1 MDHGHPVQTPIVS
14 SVPGVSLSS
23 GRLFFSLVDGRIGE
37 FHAPGFGGGNLGP
50 IASSVPRDRKQGSVY
65 TWSIL
70 EAPETEGGNAEY
82 CTSVRG
88 PANCLEGVKDSQSG
102 WQPPVSSIEFSQ
114 KKRSSA
120 KGRVGR
126 RGVGRADPA
135 KESETYSNSQSLLSR
150 TAPWKHSI
158 ESLFQLRTM
167 QTDKSI
173 FFIGRDGAAFER
185 FFSGEAWLWLK
196 HEHTLRL
203 SSIVGMYSGG
213 VFVVDAERN
222 LFLRERIGNALHWLN
237 CTEINLGRKILSGP
251 PWDHGLLGEAHV
263 PTVEDAL
270 FVVDHDGNLMEFLVS
285 GQALLSIYLSVLL
298 NSGVS
303 ETLNFILCR
312 VIIKQGRVSKRSNEV
327 VERDDLR

>member
-1 MDHGHPVQTPIVS
+1 MS
-14 SVPGVSLSS
+14 SVQGVSLSS

-37 FHAPGFGGGNLGP
+37 LHAPGLGGGNVGP
-50 IASSVPRDRKQGSVY
+50 ISLSASPRDRKQGSVY

-88 PANCLEGVKDSQSG
+88 PANCLEGIKDSQSG
-102 WQPPVSSIEFSQ
+102 WQPPVSITEFSQ
-114 KKRSSA
+114 KKRSPS
-120 KGRVGR
+120 KGRLGR
-126 RGVGRADPA
+126 RGVARSDPA
-135 KESETYSNSQSLLSR
+135 KETETTSATQSLLSR
-150 TAPWKHSI
+150 ASPWKHGT

-203 SSIVGMYSGG
+203 SGIVGMYSGG

-222 LFLRERIGNALHWLN
+222 LFLRERIGSVLHWMN
-237 CTEINLGRKILSGP
+237 CTEINGGRKVTSGP
-251 PWDHGLLGEAHV
+251 PWDHGLLGEAHAA
-263 PTVEDAL
+263 TVEDAL
-270 FVVDHDGNLMEFLVS
+270 FVVDQDGNLMEFLVS
-285 GQALLSIYLSVLL
+285 VDASWIFVCLCIIPKSCAPEEPLL
-298 NSGVS
+298 
-303 ETLNFILCR
+303 TC
-312 VIIKQGRVSKRSNEV
+312 V
-327 VERDDLR
+327 VELYSTWIHLF